1 MSGPSFDV
9 SDEDRLILQTVREFC
24 QREVG
29 PTAKKRDEEKIFPRR
44 EMMEMAKLGLLGPNV
59 PPEYGG
65 SGLSTRTYAQIM
77 EELSRWDASVSV
89 TYGVHTS
96 VAVYPLLEKGSEEQK
111 REALPKLAD
120 GSRIGCFSLSEPS
133 AGSDPGGLQATAIR
147 DSAVSAA
154 TASPERRVAASAVP
168 DGDGYRI
175 NGTKIWITNGHEAG
189 HVILIART
197 DPSAGNR
204 GLSCFLLT
212 APFPKGFRLGAKEH
226 KMGLRGSVTSTF
238 HLEDA
243 WVPESA
249 RIGAE
254 GDGFKLAMKALDPSR
269 IGIGAQGLG
278 IARAA
283 FEASVAYAK
292 EREQFGR
299 PIGANQAI
307 QWKLADMATRI
318 DAARFLV
325 QRAAWLKDTGQPFT
339 KEAAMAKLYATEL
352 AQWATI
358 EAVQIHGGNGY
369 TTDYPVER
377 YMRDA
382 KVTTI
387 YEGTSEIQHLVIAKG
402 LGLPSS

>member
-1 MSGPSFDV
+1 MPSFDV
-9 SDEDRLILQTVREFC
+9 TEEDKLIVQTVREYC
-24 QREVG
+24 ERHVG
-29 PTAKKRDEEKIFPRR
+29 PTAKKRDEEKTFPRR
-44 EMMEMAKLGLLGPNV
+44 EMMEMAKLGLLGPNI
-59 PPEYGG
+59 PTEYGG
-65 SGLSTRTYAQIM
+65 SALSTRTYVQIM
-77 EELSRWDASVSV
+77 EEISRWDASVGV

-96 VAVYPLLEKGSEEQK
+96 VAVYPLLEKGTEEQK
-111 REALPKLAD
+111 RAALPKLAD

-147 DSAVSAA
+147 D
-154 TASPERRVAASAVP
+154 
-168 DGDGYRI
+168 GDGYRI

-189 HVILIART
+189 HVMLIART

-212 APFPKGFRLGAKEH
+212 EPFPKGFRFGAKEH

-238 HLEDA
+238 HLENM

-278 IARAA
+278 IARASY
-283 FEASVAYAK
+283 EASLAYAK
-292 EREQFGR
+292 EREQFGK

-318 DAARFLV
+318 DAARFLI
-325 QRAAWLKDTGQPFT
+325 QRAAWMKDQGMPFS

-352 AQWATI
+352 AQWASI

-402 LGLPSS
+402 LGLPPS

>member
-1 MSGPSFDV
+1 MALSFDLP
-9 SDEDRLILQTVREFC
+9 DEDRLILQTVREFC
-24 QREVG
+24 EKEVG
-29 PTAKKRDEEKIFPRR
+29 PTAKARDENRTFPKR
-44 EMMEMAKLGLLGPNV
+44 EMARMAELGLLGPNI
-59 PPEYGG
+59 PEAYGG
-65 SGLSTRTYAQIM
+65 TNLSTRTFVLIM
-77 EELSRWDASVSV
+77 EELARWDASVAV
-89 TYGVHTS
+89 TYGVHAS
-96 VAVYPLLEKGSEEQK
+96 VAVYPLLEKGTEAQK

-133 AGSDPGGLQATAIR
+133 AGSDPGGLQA
-147 DSAVSAA
+147 
-154 TASPERRVAASAVP
+154 VAKKE
-168 DGDGYRI
+168 GDGYRI
-175 NGTKIWITNGHEAG
+175 NGTKIWVTNGHEAG

-197 DPSAGNR
+197 DPAAGNR
-204 GLSCFLLT
+204 GLSAFLLT
-212 APFPKGFRLGAKEH
+212 APFPKGFKLGAKEH
-226 KMGLRGSVTSTF
+226 KMGIRGSVTSTF
-238 HLEDA
+238 HLEDV

-283 FEASVAYAK
+283 YEASLAYAN
-292 EREQFGR
+292 EREQFGKR
-299 PIGANQAI
+299 IGSFQAV

-318 DAARFLV
+318 DAARMMIL
-325 QRAAWLKDTGQPFT
+325 RAAELKDKGLPFT
-339 KEAAMAKLYATEL
+339 KEAAQAKWFATEL

-382 KVTTI
+382 KITTI
-387 YEGTSEIQHLVIAKG
+387 YEGTSEIQQLVIARQ
-402 LGLPSS
+402 LGLPPG

>member
-1 MSGPSFDV
+1 MPSFDL
-9 SDEDRLILQTVREFC
+9 SEDERLILKTVREFGE
-24 QREVG
+24 RELG
-29 PTAKKRDEEKIFPRR
+29 PKAKERDEKRIFPRE
-44 EMMEMAKLGLLGPNV
+44 EMRKMADLGLLGPNI
-59 PPEYGG
+59 PEEYGG
-65 SGLSTRTYAQIM
+65 TNLPVRTHALIM
-77 EELSRWDASVSV
+77 EELGYWDASVAV

-96 VAVYPLLEKGSEEQK
+96 VAVYPLLEKGSDAQK
-111 REALPKLAD
+111 ADAFPKLAS
-120 GSRIGCFSLSEPS
+120 GERIGCFSLSEPS
-133 AGSDPGGLQATAIR
+133 AGSDPGGLQTTAVR
-147 DSAVSAA
+147 
-154 TASPERRVAASAVP
+154 E
-168 DGDGYRI
+168 GDGYKL
-175 NGTKIWITNGHEAG
+175 NGTKIWVTNGHEAG
-189 HVILIART
+189 HVILMART
-197 DPSAGNR
+197 DPKAGNK

-212 APFPKGFRLGAKEH
+212 APFPKGFNLGAKEH
-226 KMGLRGSVTSTF
+226 KMGIRGSVTSTF

-243 WVPESA
+243 WIPESA

-283 FEASVAYAK
+283 YEASVRYAK

-299 PIGANQAI
+299 PIGSFQAV

-318 DAARFLV
+318 EAARMMIL
-325 QRAAWLKDTGQPFT
+325 RAAELKDRGLPCT
-339 KEAAMAKLYATEL
+339 KEAAQAKWFATEL

-382 KVTTI
+382 KITTI
-387 YEGTSEIQHLVIAKG
+387 YEGTSEIQQLVIARS

>member
-1 MSGPSFDV
+1 MPLSFDL
-9 SDEDRLILQTVREFC
+9 SEEDRLVLKTVRELC
-24 QREVG
+24 EKEVG
-29 PTAKKRDEEKIFPRR
+29 PTAKERDEKRVFPRR
-44 EMMEMAKLGLLGPNV
+44 ELMKMAELGLLGPNV
-59 PPEYGG
+59 PEEYGG
-65 SGLSTRTYAQIM
+65 SNLSTRLYVQIM
-77 EELSRWDASVSV
+77 EEISRWDASVGV

-96 VAVYPLLEKGSEEQK
+96 VAVYPLLEKGSPEQK
-111 REALPKLAD
+111 AEALPKLAS
-120 GSRIGCFSLSEPS
+120 GQRIGCFSLSEPG
-133 AGSDPGGLQATAIR
+133 AGSDPGGLQATALR
-147 DSAVSAA
+147 
-154 TASPERRVAASAVP
+154 
-168 DGDGYRI
+168 DGDGYRV
-175 NGTKIWITNGHEAG
+175 NGTKTWVTNGHEAG

-204 GLSCFLLT
+204 GLSAFLLT
-212 APFPKGFRLGAKEH
+212 EPFPTGFKLGATEH
-226 KMGLRGSVTSTF
+226 KMGIRGSVTSTL
-238 HLEDA
+238 HLEDM

-283 FEASVAYAK
+283 YEASLAYAK
-292 EREQFGR
+292 EREQFGKK
-299 PIGANQAI
+299 IGSFQAI

-318 DAARFLV
+318 DAARLLV
-325 QRAAWLKDTGQPFT
+325 LRAAELKDRGLPFT
-339 KEAAMAKLYATEL
+339 KEAAMAKWYATEL

-382 KVTTI
+382 KITTI
-387 YEGTSEIQHLVIAKG
+387 YEGTSEIQQVVIAKQ
-402 LGLPSS
+402 LGL

>member
-1 MSGPSFDV
+1 MAPLSFDFP
-9 SDEDRLILQTVREFC
+9 DEDQLILKTVREFC
-24 QREVG
+24 EKEIAPR
-29 PTAKKRDEEKIFPRR
+29 AKERDEKRIFPRAELR
-44 EMMEMAKLGLLGPNV
+44 RMAELGLLGPNV
-59 PPEYGG
+59 PEEYGG
-65 SGLSTRTYAQIM
+65 TALSARTYALIM
-77 EELSRWDASVSV
+77 EELSRWDAAVGV

-96 VAVYPLLEKGSEEQK
+96 VAVYPLLDKGSPEQ
-111 REALPKLAD
+111 RAEALPKLAS
-120 GSRIGCFSLSEPS
+120 GERIGCFSLSEPS
-133 AGSDPGGLQATAIR
+133 AGSDPGGLQATAV
-147 DSAVSAA
+147 AEA
-154 TASPERRVAASAVP
+154 AASADAASPQRRTATAVA

-175 NGTKIWITNGHEAG
+175 NGTKIWVTNGHEAG

-212 APFPKGFRLGAKEH
+212 DPFPKGFKLGAKEH
-226 KMGLRGSVTSTF
+226 KMGIRGSVTSTF
-238 HLEDA
+238 HLEDV
-243 WVPESA
+243 WVPASA

-278 IARAA
+278 IARGAY
-283 FEASVAYAK
+283 EASLAYAK
-292 EREQFGR
+292 EREQFGK
-299 PIGANQAI
+299 PIGSFQAI

-318 DAARFLV
+318 DAARMLV
-325 QRAAWLKDTGQPFT
+325 HRAAALKDAGQPFT
-339 KEAAMAKLYATEL
+339 KEAAMAKWYATEL

-382 KVTTI
+382 KITTI
-387 YEGTSEIQHLVIAKG
+387 YEGTSEIQQLVIARQ
-402 LGLPSS
+402 LGLPSG

>member
-1 MSGPSFDV
+1 MALSFDL
-9 SDEDRLILQTVREFC
+9 SEEDRLILKTVREFC
-24 QREVG
+24 EAEIAPR
-29 PTAKKRDEEKIFPRR
+29 AKERDEKRIFPRR
-44 EMMEMAKLGLLGPNV
+44 ELARMAELGLLGPNI
-59 PPEYGG
+59 PEAYGG
-65 SGLSTRTYAQIM
+65 TGLSTRTYVLIM
-77 EELSRWDASVSV
+77 EELSRWDAAVGV

-96 VAVYPLLEKGSEEQK
+96 VAAYPLLEKGTEEQK
-111 REALPKLAD
+111 REALPKLAS
-120 GSRIGCFSLSEPS
+120 GERIGCFSLSEPG
-133 AGSDPGGLQATAIR
+133 AGSDPGGLQATAVR
-147 DSAVSAA
+147 
-154 TASPERRVAASAVP
+154 

-175 NGTKIWITNGHEAG
+175 SGTKIWVTNGHEAG

-197 DPSAGNR
+197 DPAAGNR

-212 APFPKGFRLGAKEH
+212 APFPKGFKLGATEH
-226 KMGLRGSVTSTF
+226 KMGIRGSVTSTI
-238 HLEDA
+238 HLEDM

-283 FEASVAYAK
+283 YEASLAYAK
-292 EREQFGR
+292 EREQFGK
-299 PIGANQAI
+299 PIGSFQAV

-318 DAARFLV
+318 DAARLMI
-325 QRAAWLKDTGQPFT
+325 QRAAALKDAGQPFT
-339 KEAAMAKLYATEL
+339 KEAAQAKWYATEL
-352 AQWATI
+352 AQWAAI

-382 KVTTI
+382 KITTI
-387 YEGTSEIQHLVIAKG
+387 YEGTSEIQQLVIARN
-402 LGLPSS
+402 LGLPPG